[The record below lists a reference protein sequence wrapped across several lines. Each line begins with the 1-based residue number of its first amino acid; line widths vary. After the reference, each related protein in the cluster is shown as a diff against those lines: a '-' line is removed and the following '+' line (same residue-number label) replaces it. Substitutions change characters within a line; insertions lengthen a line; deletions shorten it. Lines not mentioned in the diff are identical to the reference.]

1 MTVAPEL
8 AAAGVLVAQ
17 AAWGA
22 AWVFAADRVLAGRSG
37 AEPAP
42 ARAAARFG
50 AAWALLGPVVL
61 PAAGAFFGG
70 VAALA
75 GPGPGRAWT
84 RGAMVAAML
93 VLTHA
98 VLAWAAWIFL
108 TPPRRPEVAPPA
120 REAVAAAAL
129 FGALW
134 LAGLGGGWL
143 AFKWAVWG

>member
-61 PAAGAFFGG
+61 LAAGAFFGG

-75 GPGPGRAWT
+75 DL
-84 RGAMVAAML
+84 RGAWAEGVTAAAFVL
-93 VLTHA
+93 LTHA

-143 AFKWAVWG
+143 TFKWAVWG